1 MFVEFVNL
9 GRKLLKKI
17 MFEYY
22 LQVVEK
28 EDDELVEILS
38 EDDGILL
45 FFILVVQF
53 LGVCGLKYRN
63 F

>member
-1 MFVEFVNL
+1 
-9 GRKLLKKI
+9 

>member
-1 MFVEFVNL
+1 MNL